1 MLCHSPLS
9 LANNWEMAVVQQE
22 SGVKLKWLLV
32 CMFISSIG
40 NSFVWP
46 LTTIYMHEQLHETL
60 TMSGIILLF
69 YSGANVVGSYISGIL
84 FDRHNPRWL
93 LFGGTALA
101 TVVIALMIFFNGW
114 PIYAFLLTAIGFFN
128 GWIITM
134 INSYGT
140 KISKDGR
147 YVFNMLYF
155 ANNLRMVLGTTIV
168 GPLYQYAD
176 GSISPLFSI
185 TTVLY
190 VFFLAII
197 LLCFKDSKAPAVAA
211 QPLTDEE
218 NARGTTKM
226 PAANLWICW
235 TFFLSL
241 CVIWTMYEQWSSNLS
256 VFMTEQGISMTK
268 YSLLWTINGILIVLC
283 QLLISWLNR
292 WYNNPYMLVYIGTF
306 TIALSF
312 ILLLAAKSYAW
323 YILAMVVLTIGEATV
338 IPTMPA
344 IVNSLSPVAVK
355 GKYQGILN
363 AYSSLGKAFGPLFGG
378 IVIGAASYHLLF
390 IICAV
395 AIFAVEL
402 VILLVARLK
411 RQATKEY

>member
-1 MLCHSPLS
+1 M
-9 LANNWEMAVVQQE
+9 QQE
-22 SGVKLKWLLV
+22 SSVKLKWLLV

-60 TMSGIILLF
+60 TMSGVILLF

-101 TVVIALMIFFNGW
+101 TVVIALMVFFNGW
-114 PIYAFLLTAIGFFN
+114 PTYAFLLTAIGFFN

-140 KISKDGR
+140 KISEDGR
-147 YVFNMLYF
+147 FVFNMLYF
-155 ANNLRMVLGTTIV
+155 ANNLGMVLGTTIV
-168 GPLYQYAD
+168 GPLYQYAH
-176 GSISPLFSI
+176 GSIAPLFSI

-190 VFFLAII
+190 VIFMVII
-197 LLCFKDSKAPAVAA
+197 LACFKDSKPSSAAA
-211 QPLTDEE
+211 QP
-218 NARGTTKM
+218 TTAGDGGNEAGPKM
-226 PAANLWICW
+226 PSANLWICW
-235 TFFLSL
+235 TFFISL

-306 TIALSF
+306 TLALSF
-312 ILLLAAKSYAW
+312 VFLLAAKSYAW
-323 YILAMVVLTIGEATV
+323 YIFAMVVLTIGEATV

-344 IVNSLSPVAVK
+344 IVNSLSPVTVK

-378 IVIGAASYHLLF
+378 LVIGAASYHLLF
-390 IICAV
+390 IICAL
-395 AIFAVEL
+395 AIFAVEIMVL
-402 VILLVARLK
+402 VITRLK
-411 RQATKEY
+411 RRQTKEY

>member
-1 MLCHSPLS
+1 M
-9 LANNWEMAVVQQE
+9 QQE

-155 ANNLRMVLGTTIV
+155 ANNLGMVLGTTIV

-323 YILAMVVLTIGEATV
+323 YILAMVVLTIGEAMV

>member
-1 MLCHSPLS
+1 
-9 LANNWEMAVVQQE
+9 MAVVQQE

-155 ANNLRMVLGTTIV
+155 ANNLGMVLGTTIV

-176 GSISPLFSI
+176 GSISSLFSI

>member
-1 MLCHSPLS
+1 
-9 LANNWEMAVVQQE
+9 
-22 SGVKLKWLLV
+22 
-32 CMFISSIG
+32 
-40 NSFVWP
+40 
-46 LTTIYMHEQLHETL
+46 
-60 TMSGIILLF
+60 
-69 YSGANVVGSYISGIL
+69 
-84 FDRHNPRWL
+84 
-93 LFGGTALA
+93 
-101 TVVIALMIFFNGW
+101 
-114 PIYAFLLTAIGFFN
+114 
-128 GWIITM
+128 
-134 INSYGT
+134 
-140 KISKDGR
+140 
-147 YVFNMLYF
+147 
-155 ANNLRMVLGTTIV
+155 
-168 GPLYQYAD
+168 
-176 GSISPLFSI
+176 
-185 TTVLY
+185 
-190 VFFLAII
+190 
-197 LLCFKDSKAPAVAA
+197 
-211 QPLTDEE
+211 
-218 NARGTTKM
+218 
-226 PAANLWICW
+226 
-235 TFFLSL
+235 
-241 CVIWTMYEQWSSNLS
+241 
-256 VFMTEQGISMTK
+256 MTK

>member
-1 MLCHSPLS
+1 
-9 LANNWEMAVVQQE
+9 
-22 SGVKLKWLLV
+22 
-32 CMFISSIG
+32 MFISSIG

-84 FDRHNPRWL
+84 FDHHNPRWL

-114 PIYAFLLTAIGFFN
+114 PVYAFLLTAIGFFN

-140 KISKDGR
+140 KISKDER

-155 ANNLRMVLGTTIV
+155 ANNLGMVLGTTIV
-168 GPLYQYAD
+168 GPLYQYAN
-176 GSISPLFSI
+176 GSIAPLFSI

-190 VFFLAII
+190 VFFLAVI
-197 LLCFKDSKAPAVAA
+197 LFCFKDSKAPSAAA
-211 QPLTDEE
+211 QASPEE
-218 NARGTTKM
+218 AATAGAATKM
-226 PAANLWICW
+226 PTANLWICW
-235 TFFLSL
+235 TFFISL

-283 QLLISWLNR
+283 QLFISWLNR

-312 ILLLAAKSYAW
+312 ILLLAAKSYTW
-323 YILAMVVLTIGEATV
+323 YIFAMVVLTIGEATV

-378 IVIGAASYHLLF
+378 LVIGAASYELLF

-402 VILLVARLK
+402 VILLITRMK

>member
-1 MLCHSPLS
+1 M
-9 LANNWEMAVVQQE
+9 QQE

-155 ANNLRMVLGTTIV
+155 ANNLGMVLGTTIV

-211 QPLTDEE
+211 HPLTDEE

>member
-1 MLCHSPLS
+1 M
-9 LANNWEMAVVQQE
+9 QQE
-22 SGVKLKWLLV
+22 SSVKLKWLLV

-60 TMSGIILLF
+60 TMSGVILLF

-101 TVVIALMIFFNGW
+101 TVVIALMVFFNGW

-140 KISKDGR
+140 KISEDGR
-147 YVFNMLYF
+147 FVFNMLYF
-155 ANNLRMVLGTTIV
+155 ANNLGMVLGTTIV
-168 GPLYQYAD
+168 GPLYQYAH
-176 GSISPLFSI
+176 GSIAPLFSI

-190 VFFLAII
+190 VIFMVIVLS
-197 LLCFKDSKAPAVAA
+197 CFKNSKPSSAA
-211 QPLTDEE
+211 TQPTTAGND
-218 NARGTTKM
+218 NDAGTKM
-226 PAANLWICW
+226 PSANLWICW
-235 TFFLSL
+235 TFFISL
-241 CVIWTMYEQWSSNLS
+241 CVIWMMYEQWSSNLS

-306 TIALSF
+306 TLALSF
-312 ILLLAAKSYAW
+312 VFLLAAKSYAW
-323 YILAMVVLTIGEATV
+323 YIFAMVVLTIGEATV

-344 IVNSLSPVAVK
+344 IVNSLSPVTVK

-378 IVIGAASYHLLF
+378 LVIGAASYHLLF
-390 IICAV
+390 IICAL
-395 AIFAVEL
+395 AIFGVEIMIL
-402 VILLVARLK
+402 VITRLK
-411 RQATKEY
+411 RQQTKEY

>member
-1 MLCHSPLS
+1 
-9 LANNWEMAVVQQE
+9 MAVVQQE

-155 ANNLRMVLGTTIV
+155 ANNLGMVLGTTIV
-168 GPLYQYAD
+168 GPLYQYSD

>member
-1 MLCHSPLS
+1 M
-9 LANNWEMAVVQQE
+9 QQE

-101 TVVIALMIFFNGW
+101 TVVIALMVFFNGW

-155 ANNLRMVLGTTIV
+155 ANNLGMVLGTTIV
-168 GPLYQYAD
+168 GPLYQYAH
-176 GSISPLFSI
+176 GSIAPLFSI

-190 VFFLAII
+190 IVFMVII
-197 LLCFKDSKAPAVAA
+197 LSCFKNSKPSSAVAQTA
-211 QPLTDEE
+211 VAEDDGAT
-218 NARGTTKM
+218 TTKM
-226 PAANLWICW
+226 PSANLWICW
-235 TFFLSL
+235 TFFISL

-306 TIALSF
+306 TLALSF
-312 ILLLAAKSYAW
+312 VFLLAAKSYAW
-323 YILAMVVLTIGEATV
+323 YIFAMVVLTIGEATV

-344 IVNSLSPVAVK
+344 IVNSLSPVTVK

-378 IVIGAASYHLLF
+378 LVIGAASYHLLF
-390 IICAV
+390 IICAL
-395 AIFAVEL
+395 AIFAVEVVVL
-402 VILLVARLK
+402 VITRLK
-411 RQATKEY
+411 RQQTKEY

>member
-1 MLCHSPLS
+1 M
-9 LANNWEMAVVQQE
+9 QQE

-155 ANNLRMVLGTTIV
+155 ANNLGMVLGTTIV

-235 TFFLSL
+235 IFFLSL

>member
-1 MLCHSPLS
+1 M
-9 LANNWEMAVVQQE
+9 QQE

-155 ANNLRMVLGTTIV
+155 ANNLGMVLGTTIV

>member
-1 MLCHSPLS
+1 
-9 LANNWEMAVVQQE
+9 
-22 SGVKLKWLLV
+22 
-32 CMFISSIG
+32 
-40 NSFVWP
+40 
-46 LTTIYMHEQLHETL
+46 
-60 TMSGIILLF
+60 
-69 YSGANVVGSYISGIL
+69 
-84 FDRHNPRWL
+84 
-93 LFGGTALA
+93 
-101 TVVIALMIFFNGW
+101 
-114 PIYAFLLTAIGFFN
+114 
-128 GWIITM
+128 
-134 INSYGT
+134 
-140 KISKDGR
+140 
-147 YVFNMLYF
+147 
-155 ANNLRMVLGTTIV
+155 
-168 GPLYQYAD
+168 
-176 GSISPLFSI
+176 
-185 TTVLY
+185 
-190 VFFLAII
+190 
-197 LLCFKDSKAPAVAA
+197 
-211 QPLTDEE
+211 
-218 NARGTTKM
+218 M

-283 QLLISWLNR
+283 QLFISWLNR

-378 IVIGAASYHLLF
+378 LVIGAASYHLLF

>member
-1 MLCHSPLS
+1 M
-9 LANNWEMAVVQQE
+9 QQE

-155 ANNLRMVLGTTIV
+155 ANNLGMVLGTTIV

-176 GSISPLFSI
+176 GSISSLFSI

>member
-1 MLCHSPLS
+1 M
-9 LANNWEMAVVQQE
+9 QQE

-155 ANNLRMVLGTTIV
+155 ANNLGMVLGTTIV

-176 GSISPLFSI
+176 GSIAPLFSI

-211 QPLTDEE
+211 QPSTDEE
-218 NARGTTKM
+218 NAGGTTKM

-378 IVIGAASYHLLF
+378 LVIGAASYHLLF

>member
-1 MLCHSPLS
+1 M
-9 LANNWEMAVVQQE
+9 QQE

-155 ANNLRMVLGTTIV
+155 TNNLGMVLGTTIV